1 MTDTLITYGVYY
13 AVCFLEIAL
22 LSVVLYRYRW
32 KRLRE
37 VGIYVACLFL
47 TDSVSRAYVLYRYG
61 FNSPQY
67 AYFFWLTD
75 VLLTLAAFLLVCAF
89 FRRASLQEKKMWHT
103 LHPMLV
109 FVFIL
114 VLGLSF
120 VSLSHN
126 YHNLFSRFIVEF
138 QQNLYFACLVLTTL
152 LYLLLQQ
159 RQSADEQLIL
169 LVTGMGIQFA
179 GPAANFALVYLTP
192 GQRFASNLYT
202 YIGPLCTLGMLLTWF
217 YAVAWLPEAVPMR
230 ARAGEVGE
238 MAAAPRRA

>member
-1 MTDTLITYGVYY
+1 M
-13 AVCFLEIAL
+13 AL
-22 LSVVLYRYRW
+22 VGFVL
-32 KRLRE
+32 LRRRQR
-37 VGIYVACLFL
+37 GFISISIYVTLLLA
-47 TDSVSRAYVLYRYG
+47 TDGVGRALVLYRYG

-89 FRRASLQEKKMWHT
+89 FRRACVQEKKMWHT

-126 YHNLFSRFIVEF
+126 YDNLFSRFIVEF
-138 QQNLYFACLVLTTL
+138 QQNLYFTCLVLTTL

-192 GQRFASNLYT
+192 GQQYASNLYT

-217 YAVAWLPEAVPMR
+217 YAVAWLPEAVPTR

-238 MAAAPRRA
+238 MATAPRQA